1 MLETIKI
8 FTSWGVVL
16 SSLGLVLA
24 TSSFIGGLQL
34 IKGARRSSVER
45 KIHRFNGITSLSIY
59 IILAISSLATYGLGA
74 VALFGW
80 ICGLGLILF
89 KLWIIRTQRRA
100 FKYVPWL
107 GVCIVLMWLY
117 ILYINMKV

>member
-8 FTSWGVVL
+8 FASWGVVL

-34 IKGARRSSVER
+34 IKGASRSSAER
-45 KIHRFNGITSLSIY
+45 KIHRFNGIASLSIY
-59 IILAISSLATYGLGA
+59 IILAISSLAIYGFGF

-89 KLWIIRTQRRA
+89 KLWIIRTRRRA
-100 FKYVPWL
+100 LKYVPWL
-107 GVCIVLMWLY
+107 GACIVLMWLY
-117 ILYINMKV
+117 ILYINMQV